1 MTATPI
7 KIDPARFAEAVAFAN
22 VGHANQGRKRAAG
35 DPRPLIPYV
44 SHLLGVAGLVI
55 EDGGNTDEAIAGL
68 LHDYIEDVDWDSG
81 EQTIAERFGSEVAAI
96 VRGCTGFK
104 KEQIPDFRDRKQK
117 YLDHLHEDATDAS
130 IRVSL
135 ADKVHNARSTVN
147 DLEAEGEAMYA
158 RFNSP
163 IEDQHWWYTSLAG
176 VFEEHVE
183 AGRAGADPARVAE
196 FRRLVNRMLDFA

>member
-1 MTATPI
+1 MTTLS
-7 KIDPARFAEAVAFAN
+7 KIDAIKFSEAVAFATE
-22 VGHANQGRKRAAG
+22 GHAAQGRKRAPG

-44 SHLLGVAGLVI
+44 SHLLGVASLVI
-55 EDGGNTDEAIAGL
+55 EDGGSTDEAIAGL

-81 EQTIAERFGSEVAAI
+81 EQMIAEKFGPEVAAI

-104 KEQIPDFRDRKQK
+104 KEQIPGFRDRKQK
-117 YLDHLHEDATDAS
+117 YIDHLRDEATDAA

-147 DLEAEGEAMYA
+147 DLEADGAAVYD

-163 IEDQHWWYTSLAG
+163 VTDQHWWYTSLAD
-176 VFEEHVE
+176 VFDAHVE
-183 AGRAGADPARVAE
+183 AGRDGADPARVAE
-196 FRRLVNRMLDFA
+196 FRRLVTRMLDFA